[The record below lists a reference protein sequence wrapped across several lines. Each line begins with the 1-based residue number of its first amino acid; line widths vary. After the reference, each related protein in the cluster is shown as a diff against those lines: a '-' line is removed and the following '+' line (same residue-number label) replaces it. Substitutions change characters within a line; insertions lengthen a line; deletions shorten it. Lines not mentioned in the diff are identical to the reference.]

1 VTPPLPE
8 IKQTGEIYDPPP
20 SSRRAAAQTGYKW
33 SFASKLGIAEDQ
45 KRTSADAKA
54 LEAARESVASATAS
68 TGAGEPS
75 GSGAGR
81 DHNSSRRAVPIGPSL
96 PPGLGSALSA
106 SSPHTGIQN
115 EADRQYAREEQADR
129 LALSRATR
137 HPIDKSDGEVY
148 FGKEKQLE
156 NKRLK
161 REENKA
167 FREAKETGGGGGMD
181 DVREDVLLGGGAKDS
196 FAAA

>member
-1 VTPPLPE
+1 M
-8 IKQTGEIYDPPP
+8 
-20 SSRRAAAQTGYKW
+20 
-33 SFASKLGIAEDQ
+33 GIAEDQ

-75 GSGAGR
+75 SSGAGR
-81 DHNSSRRAVPIGPSL
+81 DSNSSRRAAPIGPSL
-96 PPGLGSALSA
+96 PPGLGSSALSA
-106 SSPHTGIQN
+106 SSPHIGIQN

-137 HPIDKSDGEVY
+137 HPVDKSDGEVY

-161 REENKA
+161 REENRA
-167 FREAKETGGGGGMD
+167 FREARETGGGGGMD
-181 DVREDVLLGGGAKDS
+181 DVREDVLLGGGGKDS